1 MNNRF
6 TSRFLVPI
14 ALLIILL
21 SGCSSAEDLPPAP
34 TIPASASETPLAAA
48 YGSLVSI
55 DGLGRQ
61 VTLDAPAQRVVSLA
75 ASNTEILFAIG
86 AGGQI
91 VGRDDTS
98 DFPEA
103 ALAIESIGSVFGDLN
118 TEAILALEP
127 DLVLAAGTNSPEQV
141 ELLEALDLT
150 VYYLGNPIDFE
161 GLYANL
167 AAVGDLVGREEEA
180 ALLIHSLRSRVDAVQ
195 SRVVNFEP
203 VSVYYEVD
211 ATDVTAPYTVGTG
224 TFQNLLI
231 TLAGGINIAGDLELW
246 APISQEELLAREPD
260 VMLFGTSIWVPTT
273 PESVEERPGWS
284 AMTAVAEGRIFPID
298 SNWVDRPGPRLVD
311 ALEAIAAI
319 LHPEL

>member
-1 MNNRF
+1 MKNRF

-14 ALLIILL
+14 VMLIILL
-21 SGCSSAEDLPPAP
+21 SGCSSASARPPVSTA
-34 TIPASASETPLAAA
+34 AAASENPLAAA
-48 YGSLVSI
+48 NESLVSV

-61 VTLDAPAQRVVSLA
+61 VVLDAPAQRVVSLA

-86 AGGQI
+86 AGEQI
-91 VGRDDTS
+91 IGCDDTS

-103 ALAIESIGSVFGDLN
+103 ALAVERIGSVFGDLN
-118 TEAILALEP
+118 AEAILALEP

-141 ELLEALDLT
+141 ELLEALDLS
-150 VYYLGNPIDFE
+150 VYYLANPIDFE

-180 ALLIHSLRSRVDAVQ
+180 ALLIGSLRSRVDAVQ
-195 SRVVNFEP
+195 SRVANLEP

-211 ATDVTAPYTVGTG
+211 ATDVTAPYTVGAD

-231 TLAGGINIAGDLELW
+231 TLAGGTNIAGDLELW
-246 APISQEELLAREPD
+246 APISQEELIAREPD

-273 PESVEERPGWS
+273 PESVAERPGWS

-319 LHPEL
+319 LHPEP